1 MGGSKKTT
9 SQVSNPWDPAQPYLK
24 QGLSLAGDAAA
35 NTYNGSSVAG
45 LSDWTTQGWGQAANN
60 AQGGMTTNL
69 ANQVGGSFGNILGN
83 GGLSGQQQIAGLG
96 TMGAMAQ
103 AQPGQQLST
112 DTLSRFAS
120 GGMMGNNPWLAQTL
134 QTSMQDAAD
143 GVNSQFSGAG
153 RYGSG
158 AHTKTLTDRLGNI
171 EANARMGD
179 YNTQMS
185 NMLGAAGQLG
195 NQTNQNMS
203 ANLGGWSQLGG
214 IGQQGIS
221 NTMGVNSGLQSMN
234 TAQNL
239 DAANL
244 QGIGGQEQQYNQ
256 SVIDAA
262 NQDPWTKAQNLT
274 NIAGTVGSMG
284 GTQTGTI
291 KESGGNGL
299 MGGLLGATGILKNL
313 GGVAGIASMFSDER
327 LKENIEPVGKLDDGQ
342 KIYAYN
348 YKGEST
354 PQIGLLAQEVE
365 KAVPEAVSEDSRG
378 MKMVNYKV
386 ATAKA
391 AKMKGKH

>member
-9 SQVSNPWDPAQPYLK
+9 SQVSNPWAPAQPYLK

-35 NTYNGSSVAG
+35 NTYNGSSIAG

-60 AQGGMTTNL
+60 SQGGMTTNL
-69 ANQVGGSFGNILGN
+69 ANQVGGSFGDILGN
-83 GGLSGQQQIAGLG
+83 GGLSGQQQMAGLG

-195 NQTNQNMS
+195 NQTNTNVRIEGGYITGMAIGVTGS
-203 ANLGGWSQLGG
+203 ASGNVRCSVVNFSAS
-214 IGQQGIS
+214 S
-221 NTMGVNSGLQSMN
+221 NTTN
-234 TAQNL
+234 TELANGQALVDSSVQNFVVVV
-239 DAANL
+239 D
-244 QGIGGQEQQYNQ
+244 
-256 SVIDAA
+256 
-262 NQDPWTKAQNLT
+262 
-274 NIAGTVGSMG
+274 
-284 GTQTGTI
+284 
-291 KESGGNGL
+291 
-299 MGGLLGATGILKNL
+299 
-313 GGVAGIASMFSDER
+313 
-327 LKENIEPVGKLDDGQ
+327 
-342 KIYAYN
+342 
-348 YKGEST
+348 
-354 PQIGLLAQEVE
+354 
-365 KAVPEAVSEDSRG
+365 
-378 MKMVNYKV
+378 
-386 ATAKA
+386 
-391 AKMKGKH
+391 

>member
-1 MGGSKKTT
+1 MLTA
-9 SQVSNPWDPAQPYLK
+9 N
-24 QGLSLAGDAAA
+24 AGVTIASTVAGAGVALVKDGTGTLTLAAA

-83 GGLSGQQQIAGLG
+83 GGLSGQQQMAGLG

-120 GGMMGNNPWLAQTL
+120 GGMMGNNPYLAQTL

-348 YKGEST
+348 YKGGST

-365 KAVPEAVSEDSRG
+365 NVVPEAVSEDSRG